1 MTLAALTGSV
11 RQEREHMFVPK
22 YTEEEAREA
31 VASSLCYSEALRKL
45 GLRPH
50 GGNFRLFRK
59 YVDEIWH
66 LPTGHFNPD
75 AARVA
80 RVNTLQRPIPIAD
93 VLVEGSSY
101 SRTKLK
107 QRLYDTGLKTRNCEL
122 CGQGENWKG
131 RRMSLILDHINGVPD
146 DNRLANLQIVCPNC
160 AATLDTHC
168 GRQNRMPPRNC
179 ALCGQTFIPRY
190 ARQRYCSSY
199 CGERHGNRNRA
210 PKPETR
216 KVPRPPYEQ
225 LIADL
230 QTMSFCAV
238 GRKYG
243 VSDNAIRKW
252 LHWERDARARTEALR
267 TQDPP
272 PDTIAA

>member
-1 MTLAALTGSV
+1 MRRRSVTPKRCGNLGCVLT
-11 RQEREHMFVPK
+11 
-22 YTEEEAREA
+22 
-31 VASSLCYSEALRKL
+31 
-45 GLRPH
+45 

-146 DNRLANLQIVCPNC
+146 DNRLENLRIVCPNC
-160 AATLDTHC
+160 AATLWTLIAVDRIAC
-168 GRQNRMPPRNC
+168 RRRNLSRCARQNVRPTVTPGTAIARSNCGATSRESKPRRRSQRPAKSPAPP
-179 ALCGQTFIPRY
+179 T
-190 ARQRYCSSY
+190 SS
-199 CGERHGNRNRA
+199 
-210 PKPETR
+210 
-216 KVPRPPYEQ
+216 
-225 LIADL
+225 
-230 QTMSFCAV
+230 
-238 GRKYG
+238 
-243 VSDNAIRKW
+243 
-252 LHWERDARARTEALR
+252 
-267 TQDPP
+267 
-272 PDTIAA
+272 

>member
-107 QRLYDTGLKTRNCEL
+107 QSALRHRT
-122 CGQGENWKG
+122 ENAKLRAMRPG
-131 RRMSLILDHINGVPD
+131 RKLEGSQNVPD
-146 DNRLANLQIVCPNC
+146 
-160 AATLDTHC
+160 
-168 GRQNRMPPRNC
+168 
-179 ALCGQTFIPRY
+179 
-190 ARQRYCSSY
+190 
-199 CGERHGNRNRA
+199 
-210 PKPETR
+210 
-216 KVPRPPYEQ
+216 PRPHQ
-225 LIADL
+225 RG
-230 QTMSFCAV
+230 S
-238 GRKYG
+238 R
-243 VSDNAIRKW
+243 
-252 LHWERDARARTEALR
+252 
-267 TQDPP
+267 
-272 PDTIAA
+272 